1 MATGRTTPNWL
12 RVYADGYDLSGYA
25 TQIGPLMQEFG
36 FTPFR
41 AFTDE
46 VQGGLND
53 RAALGIG
60 TLNGILDNNTNALHE
75 IASATRAK
83 RVCMVA
89 VGIRAAP
96 AQGDPAYCGEF
107 EQGGYTAVPAES
119 GLVAVNVPFRKTSGV
134 AASLLYD
141 KPWGTLL
148 HAKNAETAVNAA
160 TGVDDKGAA
169 TTRGGF
175 LCYQLFSSNGT
186 VTLKVQDAATNADGS
201 FSDISGATS
210 GSIDASS
217 TPKSGIVA
225 LAMTATVRRYLRWQ
239 LVFGTATTATFAL
252 AFVRG

>member
-25 TQIGPLMQEFG
+25 NQVGPLMQEFG
-36 FTPFR
+36 FDTFR

-46 VQGGLND
+46 VLNGLNGHAD
-53 RAALGIG
+53 LGIG
-60 TLNGILDNNTNALHE
+60 TLNGILDNSTSGLHE
-75 IASATRAK
+75 VANNTLAK

-107 EQGGYTAVPAES
+107 EQGGYQAVPADE
-119 GLVAVNVPFRKTSGV
+119 GLVAVSIPFRKASGV
-134 AASLLYD
+134 GSHLAYD

-148 HAKNAETAVNAA
+148 HAKGAETAVNAA
-160 TGVDDKGAA
+160 TGDDKGAA
-169 TTRGGF
+169 TARGGF

-201 FSDISGATS
+201 FADLSGATS
-210 GSIDASS
+210 GSITAAV

-225 LAMTATVRRYLRWQ
+225 LATTATVRRYLRWQ